1 MGCGC
6 GGSQSQVW
14 VFTDPNGVSQT
25 YTKEIE
31 AKVAKIRAGG
41 GTITSRPK

>member
-6 GGSQSQVW
+6 SDSKTTVW
-14 VFTDPNGVSQT
+14 IFTDPNGVSQP
-25 YTKEIE
+25 YSKEIE
-31 AKVAKIRAGG
+31 AKVAKIKAGG